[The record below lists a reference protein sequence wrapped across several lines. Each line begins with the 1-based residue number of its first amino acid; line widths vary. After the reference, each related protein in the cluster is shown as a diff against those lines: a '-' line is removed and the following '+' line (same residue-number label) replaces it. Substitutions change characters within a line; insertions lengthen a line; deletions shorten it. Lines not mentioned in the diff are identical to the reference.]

1 MDSGFVYFNKGTIA
15 KEDLNLSNVGN
26 ADQTKN
32 VRKKSLG
39 GDKTNIFT
47 LNLGTTDANNNTDVY
62 IKAYLRC
69 SKGEKI
75 VDVYSEMVVTSYN
88 KALGQ
93 Q

>member
-15 KEDLNLSNVGN
+15 DADLNLSNVGN
-26 ADQTKN
+26 PTKN

-75 VDVYSEMVVTSYN
+75 VDVYSDMVVTSYN